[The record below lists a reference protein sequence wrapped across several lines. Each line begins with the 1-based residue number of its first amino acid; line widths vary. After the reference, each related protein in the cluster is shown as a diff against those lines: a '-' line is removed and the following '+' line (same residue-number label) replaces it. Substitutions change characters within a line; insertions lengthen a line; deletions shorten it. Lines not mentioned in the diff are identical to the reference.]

1 MNRLEFLKFLANAP
15 KNLKGYDE
23 LLAYARN
30 VYKQA
35 MGVFP
40 EGIDNISIKQAVKE
54 TAENRSKLIQF
65 PLGGKDKTNPF
76 SVTVLDDAGKPLET
90 KATTPEGI
98 MDLLRG
104 KGKAKDVNIGKAP
117 KTTKKKQMSDPTK
130 DDYVDPESYE
140 GEELANIEFKEFSDR
155 IKGMSA
161 TDRVAERLKDL
172 KGVDLS
178 NLSGIEA
185 QKIASELIGRKG
197 PFKTISNKGAK
208 ETLGEL
214 ESIIKKANVEDFAQ
228 GGRIGFSGG
237 SGPGGGAGFAG
248 NQYVMGQQ
256 IPGNPQVPMG
266 QFGLANLGIF
276 GGGGYSKNEIVP
288 GVDMATTNQNLGI
301 TGQIPIGNTGFTLGG
316 SYMKSRAN
324 ERFTGPLI
332 PNQVFKNVP
341 ADSDRFNV
349 GINFTKRFKDGG
361 RIGFKDGSNPKDP
374 SRRGFLKLMGGL
386 AAIPIIGKYFKPAA
400 KVADKA
406 VPVIQDG
413 AKLGYENFMLLVD
426 KIKRLGKTA
435 DDLATKER
443 ERVTR
448 YDGKDGN
455 EYELVEDLTTG
466 NISVTKDKPGVAVYG
481 RGTDDVQAVD
491 VIENRSTFIYKKGE
505 DVVNTKTGKSKRTPD
520 EYEEVTQTSSGPEDA
535 FDDVTEID
543 ERAVKEVLEELGET
557 RIKKSGGG
565 LAYMLGE

>member
-386 AAIPIIGKYFKPAA
+386 AAIPFIGKYFKPAA

-406 VPVIQDG
+406 APIIQDG
-413 AKLGYENFMLLVD
+413 VKLGYEKFMLLVD